1 MTMNILRR
9 SNSKNL
15 RTVLRRF
22 TFVLTPLILLVSAL
36 YFAGPILADV
46 YKSREITKM
55 GDVYYAKDNYS
66 KALTSYLEANRIRE
80 TEELKNKI
88 AQTEEAIKEENTFRS
103 GQMALDQKDWEQAY
117 RHFSEVT
124 KSSTY
129 YDQAFQLLSFALEQI
144 NNKDE
149 QEDSALDDL
158 DLAPTKQDKTPV
170 KTSPTSVVESKQTTI
185 YLASMNKSVT
195 CKQEGSD
202 AVKGANQAFQTAF
215 DADKTCMDDQG
226 TTLQKCGGQCNQT
239 VMNDIATYCNGL
251 PIEQAM
257 SCSTQMQSKRETCI
271 TACKDNFQQKSDAC
285 FIDSKAK
292 QSSLNDLLQRYC
304 N

>member
-1 MTMNILRR
+1 MTTNSVRKN
-9 SNSKNL
+9 NSKHL
-15 RTVLRRF
+15 RMLLRKFVVVLF
-22 TFVLTPLILLVSAL
+22 PLLILVSAL
-36 YFAGPILADV
+36 YFVGPILADV
-46 YKSREITKM
+46 FKSREISKR
-55 GDVYYAKDNYS
+55 GDTYFTKDNYS
-66 KALTSYLEANRIRE
+66 KALASYLEANQVRE
-80 TEELKNKI
+80 TDELKDKI
-88 AQTEEAIKEENTFRS
+88 AQTEEAIKDENTFRS
-103 GQMALDQKDWEQAY
+103 GQIALDQKDWEQAY
-117 RHFSEVT
+117 KHFSEVT

-144 NNKDE
+144 NDKDE
-149 QEDSALDDL
+149 QEDSALDEL
-158 DLAPTKQDKTPV
+158 SLPSTKQVKTPV

-215 DADKTCMDDQG
+215 DADKKCMDDQG
-226 TTLQKCGGQCNQT
+226 TALQKCGDQCNKT
-239 VMNDIATYCNGL
+239 VMNDIATYCDGL

-257 SCSTQMQSKRETCI
+257 NCSTQMQSKRETCI
-271 TACKDNFQQKSDAC
+271 NACKDNFQQKSDAC

-292 QSSLNDLLQRYC
+292 QSSLNDLIQRYC